1 MRTLAVSIQMGWF
14 YPLVSSCVVQLRL
27 VVVMF
32 QGVLHLSVD
41 IINSFPLFAVGL
53 RVCQPYRLAGT
64 PHNTFIFLLFNLRRL
79 LFVSNELF

>member
-1 MRTLAVSIQMGWF
+1 M
-14 YPLVSSCVVQLRL
+14 VQLRL

-53 RVCQPYRLAGT
+53 RVFRPYRLAGRPPFT
-64 PHNTFIFLLFNLRRL
+64 HRSSLLL
-79 LFVSNELF
+79 LT

>member
-1 MRTLAVSIQMGWF
+1 MHETLQPCCF
-14 YPLVSSCVVQLRL
+14 YPPVSSYLVQLRL

-53 RVCQPYRLAGT
+53 RVCQPYRLAGS
-64 PHNTFIFLLFNLRRL
+64 PHNLFVFVLFNLRQRTKCAIL
-79 LFVSNELF
+79 